1 MRLERVIRRD
11 SGCSVG
17 LRLRRITDVRN
28 AQVDVATLK
37 GLQIWLSIIGD
48 CRRTKGGWVEG
59 RVAVCVILLKWCARA
74 DRIAWRRN
82 TRLIERQRND
92 LVASDRYF
100 RAGAGRTRAVAGAEI
115 RRHDQCRLAGG
126 STALPAAAVR

>member
-1 MRLERVIRRD
+1 MRLERVICRD

-59 RVAVCVILLKWCARA
+59 RVAVCVINKAWCASGG
-74 DRIAWRRN
+74 RIAWRRN
-82 TRLIERQRND
+82 TLVIERQRND
-92 LVASDRYF
+92 LVASDVFDIATFDRQI
-100 RAGAGRTRAVAGAEI
+100 VA
-115 RRHDQCRLAGG
+115 RLP
-126 STALPAAAVR
+126 LNVDRLVECVRF